1 MPILQ
6 RRPIAQQL
14 IIATIAALIIVFSVL
29 TLIVQDKANS
39 SALAVTENNL
49 ENEAKLMS
57 GALDALYDA
66 VKVRGDAESQF
77 FLKYAG
83 GSRRQVS
90 GSSRRAM
97 SSCRRSGSVTRCL
110 TAMIAYSRLFAI

>member
-1 MPILQ
+1 MIANFA

-14 IIATIAALIIVFSVL
+14 IIATLAALIIVFSVL

-49 ENEAKLMS
+49 ENEAKLMA

-83 GSRRQVS
+83 GAA
-90 GSSRRAM
+90 GGGCRAGQDGR
-97 SSCRRSGSVTRCL
+97 CRVAGDQAR
-110 TAMIAYSRLFAI
+110 